1 MSNIEEKVKSIISEQ
16 SGISL
21 KEVTLVASLVYDLD
35 MDELDRIEFVMA
47 LEDEFDIEIPDG
59 DFDNIIN
66 VQGVINYIT
75 AKKNN
80 DK

>member
-1 MSNIEEKVKSIISEQ
+1 MSNIEEKVKNIISEQ